1 METHDLFP
9 APLLSLF
16 FWGKKCIPTRARF
29 ARNLDV
35 FTQRGVK
42 SRLHQQQGNAA
53 SCQQRQDKSVGI

>member
-35 FTQRGVK
+35 FTQRGV
-42 SRLHQQQGNAA
+42 QGNAA